1 MLGACLGL
9 LPGIGITGGQCFLE
23 YGVITVDIVEKSNL
37 IFLVYRSRA
46 VNNQN
51 RNSRDKVHLKIVF
64 SPFIVAFTRSRSQP
78 GLFRNTQATRSAG
91 FSSRMHPWLKSRMSC
106 ENSPGASVPCR
117 YTLSGLGK
125 MIFTR
130 PREFVSPGFCRTIR

>member
-64 SPFIVAFTRSRSQP
+64 FAVHRGLHPFQVPARIVSQHP
-78 GLFRNTQATRSAG
+78 GNESAG
-91 FSSRMHPWLKSRMSC
+91 FSTRMHPWLKSRMSC